1 MSVGGGLG
9 MQPSTVGAGGG
20 AAQSLLS
27 QSSLQSSLQ
36 SHLSLGGSGGSS
48 SPQSTLGGGGG
59 VGAQSSQTLFQHNKV
74 NLGQSGGVSG
84 GGFGG
89 TSLANF
95 GQNSL
100 SSHLVGLGQNSLTQ
114 SGFGS
119 LGQQNMG
126 QQSLSQQSLGQQ
138 NIGQQVLGQ
147 QVMDTQGLNQQNL
160 GKQGLGQQGLGQQ
173 TLTQPGLGGQGLGT
187 QGLGQHG
194 IQSSSNP
201 NFMANFDQASSS
213 MNQNHFPK
221 DIEDEANSYFQQI
234 IITKS
239 IPINN
244 ALDMLKRFQSSS
256 DKRETDVFSCMLHA
270 LFEEYKFF
278 NQYPEQEL
286 YITGKLFG
294 GIIERGL
301 VTFVPLGYAL
311 RIILDSLQFP
321 PSSKMFM
328 FGINAIDEFKHKL
341 KDYPQYCRFL
351 KEKNPN
357 YKDFPPRLLEYIE
370 HGEES
375 QEPPSA
381 KFSAAQQQQSQQSG
395 FPVGSGSSAIQSM
408 QQQSPFPSMFSN
420 QSNYTQNNQTMFG
433 QNNSGTSSL
442 FNSTPPSSSPANPS
456 QMASSQ
462 MTSFNLQSILNNP
475 AAAAVSKG
483 TIGSSLGNIGSS
495 LGNSNFSMPP
505 SSSPSV
511 LSHQTLGGAGQQV
524 TLGGAG
530 QQVTLGGSS
539 QQVTLGGASQQVTLG
554 GSSQQVTLGGSS
566 QQVTLGAAGQQ
577 VTLGAAGQ
585 QMNLPVPQGRSTPT
599 RTVTPQGGWGQT
611 DLQQLQQPAE
621 DKKVRGGFYFK
632 GCLPL
637 CNVHT
642 LFFCW
647 CCFHKSCC
655 ISCIFPSKD
664 FGYDFE
670 ICLPNYDH
678 ISF

>member
-1 MSVGGGLG
+1 MSGGLG
-9 MQPSTVGAGGG
+9 QGLQQSG
-20 AAQSLLS
+20 QSLLS
-27 QSSLQSSLQ
+27 QSSLQNSLQ
-36 SHLSLGGSGGSS
+36 SHLGTS
-48 SPQSTLGGGGG
+48 SPQSTLGG
-59 VGAQSSQTLFQHNKV
+59 QSSQTLFQHNKV
-74 NLGQSGGVSG
+74 GLGQSSG
-84 GGFGG
+84 GFSG
-89 TSLANF
+89 TSLGNF

-100 SSHLVGLGQNSLTQ
+100 SSHLVGLGQNSLPQ

-119 LGQQNMG
+119 LGQQNIG
-126 QQSLSQQSLGQQ
+126 QQNLGQQSLGQQ
-138 NIGQQVLGQ
+138 SIGQQVLGQ
-147 QVMDTQGLNQQNL
+147 QVMDQQNL
-160 GKQGLGQQGLGQQ
+160 GKQSLGQQSLGQQSVGQQSLGQQSLGQQGLGHQ
-173 TLTQPGLGGQGLGT
+173 GLGGQGLGG
-187 QGLGQHG
+187 QGLGQHS
-194 IQSSSNP
+194 IQSASNP

-321 PSSKMFM
+321 PTSKMFM
-328 FGINAIDEFKHKL
+328 FGIHAIDEFKHKL

-381 KFSAAQQQQSQQSG
+381 KFSAAQQQQQQQSQQAG
-395 FPVGSGSSAIQSM
+395 FVGSSAIQNM
-408 QQQSPFPSMFSN
+408 QQQQQSPFPSMFGN
-420 QSNYTQNNQTMFG
+420 QSSYSQNSQTMFG
-433 QNNSGTSSL
+433 QNNSGTGGL

-456 QMASSQ
+456 QM
-462 MTSFNLQSILNNP
+462 TSFNLQSILNNP
-475 AAAAVSKG
+475 ASKG

-495 LGNSNFSMPP
+495 LGNNNFNVPP
-505 SSSPSV
+505 ASSPSV
-511 LSHQTLGGAGQQV
+511 LSHPSVTGQQV
-524 TLGGAG
+524 TLP
-530 QQVTLGGSS
+530 S
-539 QQVTLGGASQQVTLG
+539 Q
-554 GSSQQVTLGGSS
+554 
-566 QQVTLGAAGQQ
+566 
-577 VTLGAAGQ
+577 
-585 QMNLPVPQGRSTPT
+585 PGRSTPT
-599 RTVTPQGGWGQT
+599 RTVTPQGGWA
-611 DLQQLQQPAE
+611 QPDIKPVE
-621 DKKVRGGFYFK
+621 DKKVSF
-632 GCLPL
+632 
-637 CNVHT
+637 
-642 LFFCW
+642 
-647 CCFHKSCC
+647 
-655 ISCIFPSKD
+655 ISYVIVF
-664 FGYDFE
+664 
-670 ICLPNYDH
+670 
-678 ISF
+678 